1 VIGTSLSQYRITA
14 ALGAG
19 GMGEVWRAD
28 DTKLGREVA
37 LKVLPESF
45 AADDDRH
52 GRFEREAKTLAS
64 LNHPNIATLYGL
76 EHLDGRHVL
85 VMELVKGEDLA
96 ARIARGPLP
105 VDEAVAIAR
114 QIGDALEAAHQAGIV
129 HRDLKPANVRIR
141 PDGAVKVLD
150 FGLAKAWTPAGGM
163 SSSPASA
170 TLVGHVTVAGVIL
183 GTAAYMSPESARGRE
198 VDRRADVWAFGAVI
212 WEMLTGQPL
221 FQGDTLSDV
230 LAAVLTSEPDWQALE
245 KKAGA
250 AVARVVRG
258 CLEKDPRQR
267 FTSAADVALLLDRAS
282 HDDAR
287 PAVRGRQWTPAR
299 RAAAALAGA
308 GLLVAGAVG
317 GIAWRGRAADPGPA
331 VTRSAVVD
339 PDLVVSSGIAL
350 SADGRRLAF
359 VVERESGNVLAV
371 RALDRFDPVVL
382 PGTEGAMCP
391 FFSPDGAWLGYFT
404 RTELR
409 KVPVGGGSPRTIAT
423 FGGGVRFDPW
433 NSASYPT
440 ADWGNDDTIVYSSG
454 FWRQPSTLTGL
465 WAVPAAG
472 GEPRALT
479 HLDGTELGHR
489 WPTFTPDGRH
499 VAFTALGVGP
509 RNTHIDL
516 VERASGR
523 RRRLHEGGA
532 GGRVL
537 RSGYLVYLDSFY
549 SRLAAVAIDLR
560 TLETTAAGTPLIE
573 GVSTSPSQSYAVSR
587 DGTLAYV
594 AAGPGNQENRV
605 VRVGLDGSVATLVER
620 GGNWYQPRMS
630 PDGRRLVVRE
640 VGDECRLWLFD
651 LGRRTLTPLTT
662 SGDNHQPIWS
672 RGGRE
677 VVFGREDSSQGA
689 RGISRQVADGS
700 LPPEEL
706 VSGGAGD
713 RSGGA
718 GVSSVPYPD
727 SFSPGDREL
736 LYEQSTLA
744 TGSDLWVMPMS
755 GRVPVPF
762 LASPAFEGD
771 GAISPDGRW
780 VAYVSDESGR
790 QEVYVRTY
798 PEKGGRLQVS
808 VAGGEWP
815 LWSHD
820 GTRLFFSQGR
830 RLMAVTFSGDGP
842 EASADRP
849 QAVLEGFDFGRGT
862 LDVMPDGSGFV
873 LVQPTSRGLVEIRLV
888 AGWTRELRETV
899 PADSRHWTTSP

>member
-1 VIGTSLSQYRITA
+1 MIGTTLSQYRITA

-52 GRFEREAKTLAS
+52 GRFEREAKTLAA

-105 VDEAVAIAR
+105 VDEAIQIAR
-114 QIGDALEAAHQAGIV
+114 QIADALEAAHSAGIV

-141 PDGAVKVLD
+141 PDGTVKVLD
-150 FGLAKAWTPAGGM
+150 FGLAKAWTPTGSM

-170 TLVGHVTVAGVIL
+170 TMVGHVTVAGVVL
-183 GTAAYMSPESARGRE
+183 GTPAYMSPESARGRE
-198 VDRRADVWAFGAVI
+198 VDRRADVWAFGTVL

-221 FQGDTLSDV
+221 FHGDTLSDV
-230 LAAVLTSEPDWQALE
+230 LAAVLTSEPDWPALE

-250 AVARVVRG
+250 EVARVVRG
-258 CLEKDPRQR
+258 CLEKDPRRR
-267 FTSAADVALLLDRAS
+267 FSSAADVALLLERARRE
-282 HDDAR
+282 DA
-287 PAVRGRQWTPAR
+287 TPASRARRGTPIR
-299 RAAAALAGA
+299 RAAPARAGGGLLAAGALAGN
-308 GLLVAGAVG
+308 
-317 GIAWRGRAADPGPA
+317 AWRSRAAGPA
-331 VTRSAVVD
+331 SEITRYAVVD

-371 RALDRFDPVVL
+371 RSLDRFDPVVL
-382 PGTEGAMCP
+382 AGTEGAMCP

-409 KVPVGGGSPRTIAT
+409 RVPVAGGAPRTVAI
-423 FGGGVRFDPW
+423 FDGGVRFDPW

-440 ADWGNDDTIVYSSG
+440 ADWGDDDTIVYSSG

-465 WAVPAAG
+465 WEVPAAG
-472 GEPRALT
+472 GEPRSLT

-489 WPTFTPDGRH
+489 WPSFTPDGRH
-499 VAFTALGVGP
+499 VVFTTLGSGP
-509 RNTHIDL
+509 RNTHID
-516 VERASGR
+516 VVQRASGQ
-523 RRRLHEGGA
+523 RRRLRDGGA
-532 GGRVL
+532 GGRAL
-537 RSGYLVYLDSFY
+537 GSGHLAFLDSFY
-549 SRLAAVAIDLR
+549 SRLVAVAIDLGS
-560 TLETTAAGTPLIE
+560 LETTATATPLIE
-573 GVSTSPSQSYAVSR
+573 GVSTAPSQSYAISR

-594 AAGPGNQENRV
+594 AAGPGNRENRV

-620 GGNWYQPRMS
+620 GGSWYQPRVS

-640 VGDECRLWLFD
+640 IGDECRLWLFD
-651 LGRRTLTPLTT
+651 LARQTLTPLTS

-672 RGGRE
+672 RSGRE
-677 VVFGREDSSQGA
+677 VVFGREDSAKGI

-706 VSGGAGD
+706 VSGGAGGQA
-713 RSGGA
+713 GGA
-718 GVSSVPYPD
+718 GVTSVPYPN

-744 TGSDLWVMPMS
+744 TGSDLWVAPM
-755 GRVPVPF
+755 GGGAPAPF
-762 LASPAFEGD
+762 LDSAAFEGD
-771 GAISPDGRW
+771 GTISPDGRW

-790 QEVYVRTY
+790 QEVYVRAY
-798 PEKGGRLQVS
+798 PGKGGRLQIS

-815 LWSHD
+815 LWSRD
-820 GTRLFFSQGR
+820 GTRLYYSQGR
-830 RLMAVTFSGDGP
+830 RLMAVDFRGGGP
-842 EASADRP
+842 EATVDRP
-849 QAVLEGFDFGRGT
+849 QAVLAGFDFGRGA
-862 LDVMPDGSGFV
+862 LDVLPDGSGFV
-873 LVQPTSRGLVEIRLV
+873 LVQPTSHGLVEIRLV
-888 AGWTRELRETV
+888 AGWTRELLDTV
-899 PADSRHWTTSP
+899 PAATRR